1 MALSRVTPT
10 QDSAWSS
17 LLPFSKYLH
26 EDLLSE
32 YHSLDEFLAESP
44 HSATFWFFQSRDAF
58 ISQNRFRKW
67 SREVLDDYVLL
78 LAMSGYVQRKDCF
91 FISHFW
97 RERQN
102 PDPDGQTLRLH
113 QAQIGPQEWLYIWVD
128 WTCLPQHP
136 RSGPEETYFSHG
148 LRTMTGYHLTSFGG
162 IEKTPD
168 IELFLQHIDEM
179 IEKGVQKTLE
189 KHRYHCYEDRDRQY
203 LTSWLELL
211 VLFRRLKIDLVFLIY
226 PGLLELHRYE
236 GSLVYLGNKHTFT
249 PFPKW
254 TALTRISKQTLET
267 SWIGTAQD
275 SSRDLPLKA

>member
-17 LLPFSKYLH
+17 LVSRSITAWNELTPDELPFSKYLH

-58 ISQNRFRKW
+58 MSQNHFRKW

-78 LAMSGYVQRKDCF
+78 PAMPDY
-91 FISHFW
+91 
-97 RERQN
+97 RQN

-148 LRTMTGYHLTSFGG
+148 LRTMSGVIRNTGFSL
-162 IEKTPD
+162 TPD

-189 KHRYHCYEDRDRQY
+189 KHRYRCYEDRDRQ
-203 LTSWLELL
+203 
-211 VLFRRLKIDLVFLIY
+211 
-226 PGLLELHRYE
+226 YE

-254 TALTRISKQTLET
+254 DIET
-267 SWIGTAQD
+267 NT
-275 SSRDLPLKA
+275 